1 MKLFSSGQT
10 RLRKC
15 SYNKHSSVN
24 LLWRSWGSVHWPEL
38 LQKKELAQ
46 SLHNHFHTSL
56 QQHNSHSPH
65 SQSSVTALVP
75 RYKLFYLIPHC
86 HRERR
91 FLLQL
96 HFHKPAMENWC
107 CTFSNHRKP
116 RNLGSKTNAISLT
129 SWNTSFVHPQV
140 NPTALYS
147 GTAYTQHANRN
158 LRLYKPQG
166 ERCSQIWGARPHS
179 RCRDR
184 QTHIWQQCCILTWT
198 CMHIKSLAGTLV
210 SFSY

>member
-15 SYNKHSSVN
+15 SYNKCSSVN
-24 LLWRSWGSVHWPEL
+24 LLWRSWGSVHWLEL
-38 LQKKELAQ
+38 LQKKETAQ
-46 SLHNHFHTSL
+46 SLHNHFHTCL

-75 RYKLFYLIPHC
+75 MYKLIPHC
-86 HRERR
+86 HRERW

-96 HFHKPAMENWC
+96 HFHKPTTENWSG
-107 CTFSNHRKP
+107 TFSNHRKP

-158 LRLYKPQG
+158 LWLYKPQG
-166 ERCSQIWGARPHS
+166 ERSSQIWGRSPIDAAKTGR
-179 RCRDR
+179 
-184 QTHIWQQCCILTWT
+184 HIWQQHCTPQELGGI
-198 CMHIKSLAGTLV
+198 
-210 SFSY
+210 